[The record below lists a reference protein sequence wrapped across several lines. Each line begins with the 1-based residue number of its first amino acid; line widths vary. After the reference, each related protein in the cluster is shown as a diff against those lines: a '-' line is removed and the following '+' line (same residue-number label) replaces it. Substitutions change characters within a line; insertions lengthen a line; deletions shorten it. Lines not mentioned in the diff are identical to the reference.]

1 MKKLYEK
8 YNGYLIEDAGAY
20 KSRDF
25 VNFANYAKRRMRAA
39 AKEKDIELV
48 NFSIGHYDVR
58 GFFRSNHT
66 GKYAYFSF
74 SDFRYRPLDFDSSDC
89 MRGFLL
95 RTADGPKD
103 YRGGQNHF
111 VNLKGF
117 IPLLE
122 KLVS

>member
-1 MKKLYEK
+1 MQKLYEK
-8 YNGYLIEDAGAY
+8 YNGRLIEDAGSY

-25 VNFANYAKRRMRAA
+25 VNFANYAKRRMKAA
-39 AKEKDIELV
+39 AEEKGIKLV
-48 NFSIGHYDVR
+48 SFNAGHYDIS
-58 GFFRSNHT
+58 GFFQSSET

-74 SDFRYRPLDFDSSDC
+74 SDCRNHSLDFDSSSC

-103 YRGGQNHF
+103 YTGGQNHYT
-111 VNLKGF
+111 NLKGF

-122 KLVS
+122 KLVA

>member
-1 MKKLYEK
+1 MQKLYGK
-8 YNGYLIEDAGAY
+8 YQGRLLEDAISY
-20 KSRDF
+20 NSRDF
-25 VNFANYAKRRMRAA
+25 MNFANYVKRRMKAA
-39 AKEKDIELV
+39 TKEKDIKLV
-48 NFSIGHYDVR
+48 NFSIGHYDIS
-58 GFFRSNHT
+58 GFFRSNQT

-74 SDFRYRPLDFDSSDC
+74 SDCRYRPLDFDKSDC

>member
-1 MKKLYEK
+1 MQKLYEK
-8 YNGYLIEDAGAY
+8 YNGRLIEDTGSY

-48 NFSIGHYDVR
+48 NFSIGHYDIS
-58 GFFRSNHT
+58 GFFRNNQT

-74 SDFRYRPLDFDSSDC
+74 SDCRYRPLDFDRSDC

-111 VNLKGF
+111 ANL
-117 IPLLE
+117 
-122 KLVS
+122 